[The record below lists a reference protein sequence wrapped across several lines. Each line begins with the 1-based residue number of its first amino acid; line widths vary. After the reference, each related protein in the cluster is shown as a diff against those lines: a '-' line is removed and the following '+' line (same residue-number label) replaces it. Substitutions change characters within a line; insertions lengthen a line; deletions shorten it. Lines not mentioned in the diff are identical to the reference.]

1 MCLGAEQV
9 RVVEG
14 DITRL
19 AVDAIVNAANGT
31 LLGGGG
37 VDGAIHR
44 AAGPDLVRE
53 CRCLGGCET
62 GQAKITYGYDLP
74 ASFIIHTVGPVW
86 TSHAPE
92 DARDLLASCYENAL
106 DLADEREFGS
116 IAFPAISTG
125 VYGYPLDKAAAVA
138 TGTVLS
144 WLADKDSALEVTF
157 CCFSEESA
165 RFHVNAIWGTDSIGL
180 RRDDL
185 RSYQVPR

>member
-1 MCLGAEQV
+1 MILDAEQV

-19 AVDAIVNAANGT
+19 SVEAVVNAANET

-62 GQAKITYGYDLP
+62 GQAKVSYGYELP
-74 ASFIIHTVGPVW
+74 ASYVIHTVGPVW
-86 TSHAPE
+86 TSHSPE

-106 DLADEREFGS
+106 DLAEEKDVSS

-125 VYGYPLDKAAAVA
+125 VYGYPPNKAAGVA
-138 TGTVLS
+138 ADTVLS
-144 WLADKDSALEVTF
+144 WLADKDSAIQVTF

-165 RFHVNAIWGTDSIGL
+165 RLHVNAISERG
-180 RRDDL
+180 
-185 RSYQVPR
+185 YQMGQALYA